1 MSNRDLEKN
10 QSTTKKEIK
19 PIDPVDV
26 SESLDTIVAFLG
38 AIADSREEINKKVKH
53 LKDTYGLNS
62 TAVRA
67 AANVLLKQNED
78 ELDEKEQQIR
88 DILSICK

>member
-1 MSNRDLEKN
+1 MSNRDLEKD

-19 PIDPVDV
+19 PIDPEDV
-26 SESLDTIVAFLG
+26 SECLDAIVAFLG
-38 AIADSREEINKKVKH
+38 AIADSRDEINKRVKY

-67 AANVLLKQNED
+67 AANVLLKQNEE

>member
-1 MSNRDLEKN
+1 MSDRDLE
-10 QSTTKKEIK
+10 QSQSKVKKEIK

-26 SESLDTIVAFLG
+26 AECLDAIVAFLG
-38 AIADSREEINKKVKH
+38 AIASSREEINSRVKH
-53 LKDTYGLNS
+53 LKETYGLNS

-67 AANVLLKQNED
+67 AANVMFKENEE